1 MRMRRLL
8 GLALATA
15 ALAGASAL
23 GAASAQ
29 AAAAPT
35 ITSAECT
42 EQGGTVKN
50 IPYGGGEVCVLPDY
64 TQVRIG

>member
-1 MRMRRLL
+1 MRIRRLL

-29 AAAAPT
+29 AAAPT
-35 ITSAECT
+35 ITSTECT
-42 EQGGTVKN
+42 DQGGTVRF
-50 IPYGGGEVCVLPDY
+50 IPYGGGEVCKLPDGS
-64 TQVRIG
+64 QMRIG